1 MLVSDFFLNQNLSPR
16 HHGKVNTMTQSQL
29 LGELSYELELIKA
42 LRTQNEGKE
51 TYVVANDLYVHVRE
65 NYGLNF
71 TDFLLVAP
79 FSARY
84 ATIFYSKYDA
94 ESRGMDYN
102 LIDGEGKKV
111 ELKIIPAT
119 EFYSKVIEMI
129 QTIIKHLKIS
139 SK

>member
-1 MLVSDFFLNQNLSPR
+1 
-16 HHGKVNTMTQSQL
+16 MTQSQL

-119 EFYSKVIEMI
+119 EFYTKVIEMT
-129 QTIIKHLKIS
+129 QTIIKHLQIT

>member
-1 MLVSDFFLNQNLSPR
+1 
-16 HHGKVNTMTQSQL
+16 MTQSQL

-65 NYGLNF
+65 GYGLND
-71 TDFLLVAP
+71 TDFLVVAP
-79 FSARY
+79 SSARY
-84 ATIFYSKYDA
+84 ATIFYSKKDA
-94 ESRGMDYN
+94 EFRGMDYN
-102 LIDGEGKKV
+102 LIDGEGNKV

-119 EFYSKVIEMI
+119 EFYSKLIEMTR
-129 QTIIKHLKIS
+129 TIIKHLKIS

>member
-1 MLVSDFFLNQNLSPR
+1 
-16 HHGKVNTMTQSQL
+16 MTQSQL

-51 TYVVANDLYVHVRE
+51 TYVVANDRYVHVRE
-65 NYGLNF
+65 GYGLND
-71 TDFLLVAP
+71 TDFLVIAP

-84 ATIFYSKYDA
+84 ATIFYSKIDA

-102 LIDGEGKKV
+102 LVDGERNKV
-111 ELKIIPAT
+111 DLKIIPAT
-119 EFYSKVIEMI
+119 EFYSKVIEQT
-129 QTIIKHLKIS
+129 QTIIKHLQIA

>member
-1 MLVSDFFLNQNLSPR
+1 MI
-16 HHGKVNTMTQSQL
+16 QSQFL
-29 LGELSYELELIKA
+29 WELSYELELIKA
-42 LRTQNEGKE
+42 LRTQNEGKD
-51 TYVVANDLYVHVRE
+51 TYVVSNDRYVHVRE
-65 NYGLNF
+65 GYGLND

-79 FSARY
+79 SSARY
-84 ATIFYSKYDA
+84 ATIFYSKKDA
-94 ESRGMDYN
+94 EFRGIDYN